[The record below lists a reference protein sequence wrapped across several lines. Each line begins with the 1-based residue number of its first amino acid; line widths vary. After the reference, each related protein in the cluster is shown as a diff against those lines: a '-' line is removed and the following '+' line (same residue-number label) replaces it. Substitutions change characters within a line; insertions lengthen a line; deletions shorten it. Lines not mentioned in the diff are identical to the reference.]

1 MSACNRSAKAL
12 ALHFSFCDILLGI
25 EAGLPF
31 CSSASLSRRNRA
43 RLLSDSKS
51 SRGRSAK
58 AIYNSP
64 IAVTYGH
71 LASPEELYSEKGTA
85 LPLLIPST
93 SFSRGWGGS
102 FVPVVR
108 GGHIPPAVGRLGAV
122 AGQQTLTWLPC
133 TMGEPLRAAA
143 WAQNAAQ
150 RLCTP
155 WDAWWPWG
163 LRGRGIRS
171 SPELAE
177 TSRRSTRMASLIM
190 WR

>member
-1 MSACNRSAKAL
+1 MSACNRSVKAL
-12 ALHFSFCDILLGI
+12 APHFSFCDILFGI

-31 CSSASLSRRNRA
+31 CSSASLSRRDRA
-43 RLLSDSKS
+43 RLLSDSKPS
-51 SRGRSAK
+51 HGCSAK

-71 LASPEELYSEKGTA
+71 LASPEELYSGKDA
-85 LPLLIPST
+85 VWPLLILST

-102 FVPVVR
+102 FLPAAR
-108 GGHIPPAVGRLGAV
+108 GGHVSPAVGRLGTV

-143 WAQNAAQ
+143 WARNTAR
-150 RLCTP
+150 RLCAP
-155 WDAWWPWG
+155 WDAWWPQG
-163 LRGRGIRS
+163 LRGRGIRG
-171 SPELAE
+171 SPALAE
-177 TSRRSTRMASLIM
+177 TSRRSTQMASLIM